1 MPARPKNEVP
11 TIIRETVMIV
21 RDPYLST
28 PQPTMGDSSPEMRPI
43 ESDRFIWVRV
53 QPNSCSSG
61 STNMP
66 KPYWEPPDANAV
78 VKNEAQTIAQPR
90 DMGHRL
96 LASVEDLSND
106 DSVLVGCSTAEQG
119 AESIP
124 VFRMLVGITIGF
136 QLIFGAVTWKRSED

>member
-1 MPARPKNEVP
+1 
-11 TIIRETVMIV
+11 
-21 RDPYLST
+21 
-28 PQPTMGDSSPEMRPI
+28 
-43 ESDRFIWVRV
+43 
-53 QPNSCSSG
+53 
-61 STNMP
+61 MP

-136 QLIFGAVTWKRSED
+136 QLILGAVTWKRSED